1 MPSPAFRFRDILPK
15 GLYWR
20 TLLIIVAPAALLQLI
35 ITLVF
40 LDDHW
45 QATSKRMSQ
54 GVAADVALIIQLYE
68 RNPTPAAF
76 EELRR
81 LAQRP
86 LRLEIELQP
95 GAALEIPRCR
105 PSGSLLD
112 RYFTRALT
120 QDLGREVWYDSTCPG
135 TQVLVRV
142 PTREGVL
149 QLKAFRD
156 RVQARSGPLFVAWIS
171 GATIFLVVVSV
182 IFIRNQVRPIL
193 KLADAMERF
202 GRGEDTGPFRVR
214 GAREVRGATHAF
226 FDMRARIRRHIEQR
240 SQLLAGVSHDLRT
253 PLTRLKLQLA
263 LMPPSPEIDDATRDL
278 AEMEQTLDEY
288 LAFAKGLTDE
298 APVSIDLGDLVR
310 DIVGDATRAGADVA
324 ADVAGEAPALGR
336 ARALKRCI
344 ANLVDNAVAHGDT
357 VRVAVAADERVVTV
371 SVDDNGPGI
380 SEELYEEA
388 FRPFSRLDE
397 TRSRNQKGVG
407 LGLAI
412 ARDVARG
419 HGGDI
424 ILSQS
429 PLGGLRATLRLPRAP
444 AAGARAPVET
454 AVEKDSSALGAQ

>member
-1 MPSPAFRFRDILPK
+1 MASPTFRFRDILPK

-54 GVAADVALIIQLYE
+54 GVAGDVALIIQLYE
-68 RNPTPAAF
+68 RNPTPENF
-76 EELRR
+76 EDLKRFA
-81 LAQRP
+81 LRP
-86 LRLEIELQP
+86 LRLDIELQP
-95 GAALEIPRCR
+95 GAELERPRCR
-105 PSGSLLD
+105 AFGSTLD
-112 RYFTRALT
+112 RYLTRALQ

-135 TQVLVRV
+135 TQVLIRV
-142 PTREGVL
+142 PIEEGVL

-171 GATIFLVVVSV
+171 GATLFLIVVSV
-182 IFIRNQVRPIL
+182 IFIRNQVRPIE
-193 KLADAMERF
+193 KLAAAMEQF

-226 FDMRARIRRHIEQR
+226 FDMRERIKRYMEQR

-263 LMPPSPEIDDATRDL
+263 LMPASPEVEDAKRDL
-278 AEMEQTLDEY
+278 AEMEDTLEEY
-288 LAFAKGLTDE
+288 LAFAKGMADE
-298 APVSIDLGDLVR
+298 TPELVDVAAIAR
-310 DIVGDATRAGADVA
+310 ELCTEGARAGADVA
-324 ADVAGEAPALGR
+324 CEGDAGVSIPARGR
-336 ARALKRCI
+336 AIKRCL
-344 ANLVDNAVAHGDT
+344 ANLIDNAVAHGDR
-357 VRVAVAADERVVTV
+357 VRVTVADESEAVVV
-371 SVDDNGPGI
+371 SVDDDGPGI
-380 SEELYEEA
+380 PEELYEEA
-388 FRPFSRLDE
+388 FRPFSRLDQ

-412 ARDVARG
+412 ARDVARS

-424 ILSQS
+424 FLSLS
-429 PLGGLRATLRLPRAP
+429 PLGGLRASLRLPRP
-444 AAGARAPVET
+444 G
-454 AVEKDSSALGAQ
+454 

>member
-1 MPSPAFRFRDILPK
+1 MRFRDILPK

-68 RNPTPAAF
+68 RNPTPENF
-76 EELRR
+76 ETLRR
-81 LAQRP
+81 YAMRP
-86 LRLEIELQP
+86 LRLDIELQA
-95 GAALEIPRCR
+95 GAPLERPRCGAW
-105 PSGSLLD
+105 GSMLD
-112 RYFTRALT
+112 SYLTRALQT
-120 QDLGREVWYDSTCPG
+120 DINREVWYDSTCPG
-135 TQVLVRV
+135 PQVLIRV
-142 PTREGVL
+142 PVENGVL

-171 GATIFLVVVSV
+171 GATIFLVIVSV
-182 IFIRNQVRPIL
+182 IFIRNQVRPIE

-202 GRGEDTGPFRVR
+202 GRGEDTGAFRVR
-214 GAREVRGATHAF
+214 GAREVRGATLAF
-226 FDMRARIRRHIEQR
+226 HDMRQRIKKHIEQR

-263 LMPPSPEIDDATRDL
+263 LMPLSPEIEDIKHDL
-278 AEMEQTLDEY
+278 AEMEETLDEY
-288 LAFAKGLTDE
+288 LAFAKGLTEE
-298 APVSIDLGDLVR
+298 APEQVDVTELVEE
-310 DIVGDATRAGADVA
+310 IVADACRCGADVA
-324 ADVAGEAPALGR
+324 LVGALDGAPPAFTPGR
-336 ARALKRCI
+336 ARALKRCL
-344 ANLVDNAVAHGDT
+344 ANLIDNAIAHGDK
-357 VRVAVAADERVVTV
+357 VRVAIANDAGAVTV
-371 SVDDNGPGI
+371 NVDDNGPGI
-380 SEELYEEA
+380 PEELYEEA

-412 ARDVARG
+412 ARDVARS

-424 ILSQS
+424 VLSQS
-429 PLGGLRATLRLPRAP
+429 PLGGLRAALRLPRP
-444 AAGARAPVET
+444 A
-454 AVEKDSSALGAQ
+454 

>member
-1 MPSPAFRFRDILPK
+1 MSRPTFRLRDILPK

-68 RNPTPAAF
+68 RNPTPENFADLQAF
-76 EELRR
+76 AL
-81 LAQRP
+81 RP
-86 LRLEIELQP
+86 LRLEITLERGAQP
-95 GAALEIPRCR
+95 EIPRCR
-105 PSGSLLD
+105 AIGSTLD
-112 RYFTRALT
+112 RYLTRALQ

-135 TQVLVRV
+135 TQVLIRV
-142 PTREGVL
+142 PIQEGVL

-156 RVQARSGPLFVAWIS
+156 RVQARSGPLFVAWIT
-171 GATIFLVVVSV
+171 GATIFLIVVSI
-182 IFIRNQVRPIL
+182 IFIRNQVRPIEQ
-193 KLADAMERF
+193 LAAAMEKF
-202 GRGEDTGPFRVR
+202 GRGEDGGIFRVR

-226 FDMRARIRRHIEQR
+226 FDMRQRIKRHIEQR

-263 LMPPSPEIDDATRDL
+263 LMPPGPEIEDAKRDL
-278 AEMEQTLDEY
+278 AEMEETLDEY
-288 LAFAKGLTDE
+288 LAFAKGLSEE
-298 APVSIDLGDLVR
+298 APETVDVVGLARELVAGAAR
-310 DIVGDATRAGADVA
+310 NGADVA
-324 ADVAGEAPALGR
+324 IDASEEISTPGR
-336 ARALKRCI
+336 ERALKRCL
-344 ANLVDNAVAHGDT
+344 ANLIDNAAAHGDKVRVT
-357 VRVAVAADERVVTV
+357 VRSDDDSVTIC
-371 SVDDNGPGI
+371 VDDNGPGI
-380 SEELYEEA
+380 PEELYEEA

-412 ARDVARG
+412 ARDVARS

-424 ILSQS
+424 VLSQS
-429 PLGGLRATLRLPRAP
+429 PLGGLRAALRLPRP
-444 AAGARAPVET
+444 G
-454 AVEKDSSALGAQ
+454 

>member
-1 MPSPAFRFRDILPK
+1 MSEPPPKFRLRDILPK

-68 RNPTPAAF
+68 RNPTPENFADLQA
-76 EELRR
+76 

-86 LRLEIELQP
+86 LRLEIEMQP
-95 GAALEIPRCR
+95 GSPLEVPRCR
-105 PSGSLLD
+105 AFGSTLD
-112 RYFTRALT
+112 RHFTRALT

-135 TQVLVRV
+135 TQVVIRV
-142 PTREGVL
+142 PTENGVL

-171 GATIFLVVVSV
+171 GATIFLVIVSI
-182 IFIRNQVRPIL
+182 IFIRNQVRPIE
-193 KLADAMERF
+193 KLAAAMEHF
-202 GRGEDTGPFRVR
+202 GRGEDKGPFRVR
-214 GAREVRGATHAF
+214 GAREVRGATLAF
-226 FDMRARIRRHIEQR
+226 FDMRARIKRHIEQR

-263 LMPPSPEIDDATRDL
+263 LMPDSPEVDDAKRDL
-278 AEMEQTLDEY
+278 AEMEDTLQEY

-298 APVSIDLGDLVR
+298 APERVDLAHLAQDVVNNASR
-310 DIVGDATRAGADVA
+310 DGADIEVE
-324 ADVAGEAPALGR
+324 VLGEAAAPGR
-336 ARALKRCI
+336 TRALKRCL
-344 ANLVDNAVAHGDT
+344 ANLIDNAAAHGDKVRVT
-357 VRVAVAADERVVTV
+357 VRSEGDVVTV
-371 SVDDNGPGI
+371 SVDDDGPGI

-388 FRPFSRLDE
+388 FRPFSRLDA

-412 ARDVARG
+412 ARDVARS

-424 ILSQS
+424 ILSRSQ
-429 PLGGLRATLRLPRAP
+429 LGGLRATLRLPRP
-444 AAGARAPVET
+444 A
-454 AVEKDSSALGAQ
+454 